1 MILIKKAVKAAR
13 QERKDIYLNISSE
26 FIEENQL
33 YSKALLTSFLVH
45 FKHLFR
51 IICLFYNR

>member
-33 YSKALLTSFLVH
+33 YSKVLLTSFLSLG
-45 FKHLFR
+45 HLF
-51 IICLFYNR
+51 